1 MKWNHPNPDR
11 FLAERNL
18 ASMVAVDT
26 RTRRPCDRHVRRAG
40 AQWCTAW
47 IGLSLLPRRPH
58 AAARR
63 GRRLRGRIHRRE
75 DLRCGERR
83 RSARQPGGRLR
94 RQLIRSDYRAGCPI
108 VAVTVEGRGSRSP
121 RTHHEADRT
130 RRGSIRA
137 LDRPGPP
144 TTGGRRCGNA
154 ARRGTGDAGDGI
166 HRGRDRRRPSIVLQN
181 TQARAELPAGSRRT
195 IAASRIQLHRA
206 GAVAL
211 QAVEH
216 TDPMQSSA
224 GQSAVALRGTHMVA
238 SRS

>member
-1 MKWNHPNPDR
+1 MSDVLEH
-11 FLAERNL
+11 
-18 ASMVAVDT
+18 S
-26 RTRRPCDRHVRRAG
+26 G
-40 AQWCTAW
+40 APP
-47 IGLSLLPRRPH
+47 G
-58 AAARR
+58 
-63 GRRLRGRIHRRE
+63 
-75 DLRCGERR
+75 
-83 RSARQPGGRLR
+83 SAYHYFPGGRMRLLEEAVDYAGAYIAGKISAADYAVALLDSLVDDYR

-137 LDRPGPP
+137 LGRPGPP